1 MAIRDGFAGERL
13 CVVPG
18 PAITA
23 ALQRPVTRRLV
34 VTDAGW
40 FPHATDHGRVRDRG
54 IRTTIVI
61 VCTAGAGWLE
71 LDGVRHRIGPG
82 TAAVV
87 PAATPHA
94 YGAEDDDPWT
104 IWWCHVVGS
113 DVADLTAAIG
123 TTSARPLVRLHSLER
138 AVALL
143 DEIVRGLERDQSPV
157 RLVAVTGAAFKLM
170 TQLASDQALP
180 ERGDPLERAMTFL
193 AERLETSVPVGELAA
208 LVGVSASHLTSLF
221 RRATGGGVLAYHTG
235 LRMTAARTLLERT
248 DLSVGTIANDV
259 GYSDPFYFSRHFRR
273 IHGMSPSRFRQER
286 QDGP

>member
-23 ALQRPVTRRLV
+23 ALLRPVTRRLV

-40 FPHATDHGRVRDRG
+40 FPHAADHGRVRERG

-61 VCTAGAGWLE
+61 VCTAGVGWLE
-71 LDGVRHRIGPG
+71 LDGVRHRVGAG

-87 PAATPHA
+87 PAGTPHA
-94 YGAEDDDPWT
+94 YGASDDDPWT

-113 DVADLTAAIG
+113 DVDDLTAAIG
-123 TTSARPLVRLHSLER
+123 TSPARPLVRLHSLER

-143 DEIVRGLERDQSPV
+143 DEVVRGLERDQSPV

-193 AERLETSVPVGELAA
+193 GERLDSAVPVGDLAA
-208 LVGVSASHLTSLF
+208 MVGVSASHLTALF

-248 DLSVGTIANDV
+248 DLTIGQIAAEV
-259 GYSDPFYFSRHFRR
+259 GYADPFYFSRHFRR
-273 IHGMSPSRFRQER
+273 VHGMSPSRFRQER
-286 QDGP
+286 AH

>member
-1 MAIRDGFAGERL
+1 MAISDGFAGERL
-13 CVVPG
+13 CVVPA

-40 FPHATDHGRVRDRG
+40 FPHAADHGRTRERG

-71 LDGVRHRIGPG
+71 IAGTRHRVQAG
-82 TAAVV
+82 TAVV
-87 PAATPHA
+87 IPARTPHA
-94 YGAEDDDPWT
+94 YGADADDPWT

-113 DVADLTAAIG
+113 DVDDLTAAVG
-123 TTSARPLVRLHSLER
+123 TTAARPLVRLHSVER
-138 AVALL
+138 AVSLL

-193 AERLETSVPVGELAA
+193 SERLDSAVPVSELAA

-221 RRATGGGVLAYHTG
+221 RRATGGGVLADHTG

-248 DLSVGTIANDV
+248 DRTVGQIATEV

-273 IHGMSPSRFRQER
+273 VHGMSPSRYREDR
-286 QDGP
+286 RG